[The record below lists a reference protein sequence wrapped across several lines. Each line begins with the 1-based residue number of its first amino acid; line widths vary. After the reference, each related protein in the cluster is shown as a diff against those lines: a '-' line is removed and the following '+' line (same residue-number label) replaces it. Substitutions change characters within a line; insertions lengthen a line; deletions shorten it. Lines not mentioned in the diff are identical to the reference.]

1 MDKTSILILVGII
14 FGVVI
19 LFLVFT
25 TVVKPAK
32 KEKTEPKADVK
43 PEEKV
48 EPEKVEKPAE
58 EDIPEILKEVTSHN
72 YMRERAI
79 ENTKTHEFG
88 EDDIMESKSSLAQ
101 KKQMHRIQPIEED
114 DSQGDDLDD
123 ILNKI
128 DNDGEKSQSK
138 GNSVVQEFR
147 NMSQKMKTIIVAD
160 ALKRKDDE

>member
-14 FGVVI
+14 FGVVV
-19 LFLVFT
+19 LFLVFA

-32 KEKTEPKADVK
+32 KAKTEPKADVK

-48 EPEKVEKPAE
+48 EPEKPEKPAE

-88 EDDIMESKSSLAQ
+88 EDDIRESKSSLAP

-114 DSQGDDLDD
+114 NSQDDDLDD
-123 ILNKI
+123 ILNKM
-128 DNDGEKSQSK
+128 DNDGEKSQTQ

-160 ALKRKDDE
+160 ALKRKDDK